1 MPGFTTRPVIMG
13 SHGVVAAGHY
23 LAAQA
28 GSRMLEQGGNAF
40 DAGAAMG
47 FALAVLKP
55 DQYGIG
61 GEAPTLV
68 YSAER
73 GEVFAVNGH
82 GVAPRA
88 ATIERFRGLGIE
100 KIPGDGFLPAVVP
113 AAVDSYITTLAV
125 FGTMPLAE
133 VIAPAL
139 ELAEHGF
146 PMYGNLRSSC
156 ESDLE
161 HWRKHYPSTLQVFAP
176 GGRVPEVGEIFV
188 QRDWA
193 AAFGL
198 LVEAERKAAR
208 SDRRA
213 ALRAARDVFYRGEL
227 AAEIVRFQR
236 ENEVMDASGR
246 PHTGLLTEDDLAG
259 YAGRVESAVSARYRG
274 LTVHKCSTWC
284 QGPVFL
290 QQLKLLE
297 GFDLAAMGHNS
308 ADYIHTV
315 IEAAK
320 LAFADR
326 EAYYGDPDFVEV
338 PLDRLL
344 SEQYADERRRLIDP
358 KRASLDDR
366 PGGGAPSRRRECAD
380 ERGGEAHWP
389 VHHGGDTTQCDA
401 VDRFGNMI
409 SITPSGGWFH
419 SSPVIPGL
427 GFQLGTRAQM
437 FVLDPEHPNCLAP
450 GKQPRSTLTPS
461 LVTKEGRPWM
471 VFGTPGGDC
480 QDQWTLQAFLNH
492 VDFGMDLQE
501 AIDAPNFHSEHFRN
515 SFYPREERPG
525 VMVVE
530 GRIPEAV
537 RKELRS
543 RGHKVE
549 VEGDWS
555 GGSVLAIRFDAD
567 TGLISGAASPRGQSY
582 AVGR

>member
-1 MPGFTTRPVIMG
+1 MAGFTTRPVIMATR
-13 SHGVVAAGHY
+13 GVVTAGHY
-23 LAAQA
+23 LAAEA
-28 GSRMLEQGGNAF
+28 GIRMLQSGGNAF

-47 FALAVLKP
+47 FALAVLMP
-55 DQYGIG
+55 QDYGIG

-73 GEVFAVNGH
+73 GEVFAVNGN

-88 ATIERFRGLGIE
+88 ATIDRFKEMGID

-133 VIAPAL
+133 VLAPAL
-139 ELAEHGF
+139 ELAGQGF
-146 PMYGNLRSSC
+146 PMYEALRSSC
-156 ESDLE
+156 ESNLA
-161 HWRKHYPSTLQVFAP
+161 HWQKHYPSSAAIFAP
-176 GGRVPEVGEIFV
+176 DGRVLDLGEVLV

-193 AAFGL
+193 ATLRL
-198 LVEAERKAAR
+198 LVEAERKAVAR
-208 SDRRA
+208 GRTA
-213 ALRAARDVFYRGEL
+213 ALRAARDVFYRGEP
-227 AAEIVRFQR
+227 ARQMIRFQR
-236 ENEVMDASGR
+236 ENEVVDASGKV
-246 PHTGLLTEDDLAG
+246 HSGLLTEEDFAS
-259 YAGRVESAVSARYRG
+259 YSGRVEPAVGAEYRG
-274 LTVHKCSTWC
+274 LKVYKCNTWC

-290 QQLKLLE
+290 QQLALLE

-344 SEQYADERRRLIDP
+344 SREYAEERRKLIEP
-358 KRASLDDR
+358 KQASLDDR
-366 PGGGAPSRRRECAD
+366 PGGGARSRKRERPD
-380 ERGGEAHWP
+380 ERGPEVDWP
-389 VHHGGDTTQCDA
+389 VHHRGDTTHCDA
-401 VDRFGNMI
+401 IDRLGNMI

-427 GFQLGTRAQM
+427 GFQLGTRGQM

-450 GKQPRSTLTPS
+450 RKRPRSTLTPS
-461 LVTKEGRPWM
+461 LVTKDGRPWM

-492 VDFGMDLQE
+492 VDFGMNLQ
-501 AIDAPNFHSEHFRN
+501 AAVDAPNFHSEHFRN

-530 GRIPEAV
+530 GRIPQDVRGELEA
-537 RKELRS
+537 
-543 RGHKVE
+543 RGHQVE
-549 VEGDWS
+549 VAGDWS

-582 AVGR
+582 AIGW